1 VEDASGNNRFMDQ
14 LLFRSLKGETT
25 DSEEEALLEW
35 RRSSRENEAQY
46 QELARLLS
54 VVSEGYRELHRNLEP
69 APRAADLLAEAG
81 IEVGDR
87 KRPAPPDRGGSRS
100 GGKSFR
106 RFWFAGGVVAAGLAA
121 LVVLQS
127 PEPEPETSLT
137 FGADEFQTGTN
148 DVATISLRDGT
159 VIRLAPRSRL
169 RVTGSIG
176 AREVALDGRAF
187 FAVPRIDGDPFTVRT
202 QAGDAVVLGTRFDA
216 EARGDEIKL
225 LVVEGLVALS
235 SAQERVEVGAG
246 EMGRA
251 VHGAMSEPVR
261 VEDPYRELGWMGD
274 FLVFQRTPIE
284 QVAVEIE
291 RHFGIRVE
299 VLGRDLD
306 RLTVTASF
314 TDNGAADVLGVVCR
328 VVTAEC
334 SVDGD
339 RATIDL
345 TKNGQTLRRSLP

>member
-1 VEDASGNNRFMDQ
+1 MDH

-25 DSEEEALLEW
+25 DSEEEALVEW
-35 RRSSRENEAQY
+35 RRAAPENEEQY
-46 QELARLLS
+46 RDLERLLG
-54 VVSEGYRELHRNLEP
+54 VVAEGHQAALDEPGP
-69 APRAADLLAEAG
+69 APRAAELLREAG
-81 IEVGDR
+81 VPVPEARFGRV
-87 KRPAPPDRGGSRS
+87 RPSAGGRS
-100 GGKSFR
+100 GGGR
-106 RFWFAGGVVAAGLAA
+106 RRGARFSPIWLTGGTVAAAALAA
-121 LVVLQS
+121 LFVFHDPA
-127 PEPEPETSLT
+127 PEAERSLT

-169 RVTGSIG
+169 RVTGSLG
-176 AREVALDGRAF
+176 AREVTLDGRAF

-251 VHGAMSEPVR
+251 VHGAMSPPVR

-274 FLVFQRTPIE
+274 FLVFQRTPIA
-284 QVAVEIE
+284 QVATEIE

-299 VLGRDLD
+299 VIGTGLEG
-306 RLTVTASF
+306 LTVTASF

-334 SVDGD
+334 SIDGE